1 MPFID
6 SKVSVK
12 TTPEQREELKT
23 KLGQAI
29 SLIPGKS
36 ENWLMINLADEQNMY
51 FKGNG
56 QEPTAFVSVSV
67 YGQPDRSAFQKLTAE
82 LTKIYREIL
91 GISPDRMYVKYA
103 TTQDWGWNGNNF

>member
-51 FKGNG
+51 FKGDG
-56 QEPTAFVSVSV
+56 QEPTAVVSVSV
-67 YGQPDRSAFQKLTAE
+67 
-82 LTKIYREIL
+82 
-91 GISPDRMYVKYA
+91 
-103 TTQDWGWNGNNF
+103 